1 MSELKM
7 LGRDMQPCIL
17 IRVESE
23 LNEKSQLRRLLKDL
37 FATQLLAVLA
47 AQTEGQ
53 PYTSLVA
60 FSETDELKHLLFATS
75 RNTHKYANIIR
86 DPRVAM
92 LVDNR
97 SNRDSDF
104 RNAVAVTA
112 IGKAEEIHGLEK
124 DRLAKLYLAKHPYL
138 EEFVS
143 SPDTALFRVRIHDY
157 KVVSDFQ
164 NVVGLE
170 MGD

>member
-1 MSELKM
+1 
-7 LGRDMQPCIL
+7 MQPCIL

-60 FSETDELKHLLFATS
+60 FSEADELKHLLFATS

-92 LVDNR
+92 FVDNR

-112 IGKAEEIHGLEK
+112 IGEAEEVQGLEK
-124 DRLAKLYLAKHPYL
+124 DRLVKLYLAKHPYL

-170 MGD
+170 IVD